1 MELHEITMLTSL
13 INNYVHYK
21 EFTTILKESLRRL
34 DIDSVRIVIIIMF
47 IFPNKKYMILK
58 MFYYIIHLPIRKKE
72 YVEDKW
78 YECIPL
84 YIG

>member
-21 EFTTILKESLRRL
+21 EFTILKESLRRL

-47 IFPNKKYMILK
+47 IFPNTKIYDTEFFL
-58 MFYYIIHLPIRKKE
+58 
-72 YVEDKW
+72 
-78 YECIPL
+78 L
-84 YIG
+84 YN